1 MSLLIHGSAV
11 RRRLW
16 VWVCP
21 RASTVPAVIHTWD
34 LAFSVSPPLG
44 IAPHCLDEGTVRSV
58 VIEEFNGTDWEK
70 AMKEHKT
77 IKNMSKE

>member
-1 MSLLIHGSAV
+1 MNGD
-11 RRRLW
+11 RRRCLPL
-16 VWVCP
+16 WVCP
-21 RASTVPAVIHTWD
+21 RASAVPGLVHTQD
-34 LAFSVSPPLG
+34 LPLSVSPPPG